1 MQLLDTEEVITPID
15 DPCQFMPAW
24 RAIVAGYLFSMEVRT
39 REDLDSIAKSGCRPI
54 KINVIV
60 KDDDEESDKKRKPKG
75 GKIKPKKKKIPPKTK
90 TAVKTVYKPVPP
102 FDTHPEFRCMAS
114 DKWIA
119 ASVVLMDDCANGRP
133 STAET
138 APLLLAKR
146 WYYEPDN
153 EAAMKKRIE
162 PLLLTGID
170 MDIVT
175 LDLMGVISWRPA
187 MEAYE
192 RMYFNCRGDSWEIN
206 PSMQLIQRFAMPWG
220 PLKTYLREDDVV
232 DVRTGLVLG
241 DGRPLAKA
249 SDVWRAIA
257 ALLGY
262 EALMFAW
269 QWNNRCHG
277 IKDNS
282 VEHMIELMWKASVAR
297 QLTDLFTGGIRH
309 EDVARL
315 LAAFTS
321 QAKYITDKANGG
333 SGGDSD
339 DTMEALMALLSVA
352 APKMRVLEKG
362 AAGMIGDNEIRERIA
377 AQQAIDKQHIPDA
390 GKDVAIEVIDAQ
402 ISDAIG
408 G

>member
-24 RAIVAGYLFSMEVRT
+24 RSIVAGYLFSMEIRT
-39 REDLDSIAKSGCRPI
+39 KEDLDSIAKSGCRPL
-54 KINVIV
+54 KINVTV
-60 KDDDEESDKKRKPKG
+60 KDDEEESDKKRKPKG
-75 GKIKPKKKKIPPKTK
+75 GKTKPKKKIPSKIK
-90 TAVKTVYKPVPP
+90 TAVKTVYRPVPP
-102 FDTHPEFRCMAS
+102 FDTHPEYRSMAS

-146 WYYEPDN
+146 WYQEPDN

-170 MDIVT
+170 MDVVT

-192 RMYFNCRGDSWEIN
+192 RMYFNCRGDNWEIN

-232 DVRTGLVLG
+232 DIKTGLILG
-241 DGRPLAKA
+241 EGRPLAKA

-257 ALLGY
+257 ALMGY
-262 EALMFAW
+262 EALMFTW

-282 VEHMIELMWKASVAR
+282 VEHMIDLMWKASAAR
-297 QLTDLFTGGIRH
+297 QLTDLFTGNVRH

-315 LAAFTS
+315 LSAFTS
-321 QAKYITDKANGG
+321 QSKHIIDSRSNGA
-333 SGGDSD
+333 SGEEG
-339 DTMEALMALLSVA
+339 TVTKALMAVLYQTS
-352 APKMRVLEKG
+352 PKMITIDADEEAARNSDIQSRIQSQLAIAKQSVEDKG
-362 AAGMIGDNEIRERIA
+362 AQINQEVMNEQIA
-377 AQQAIDKQHIPDA
+377 N
-390 GKDVAIEVIDAQ
+390 AIE
-402 ISDAIG
+402 
-408 G
+408 